1 VDKMEGK
8 GNRCTNL
15 KVEQSKHGTDTSI

>member
-1 VDKMEGK
+1 MEGK